1 MSKSLEE
8 KLDLLEQVIKLNTER
23 IKNLENIEYQLSD
36 KKTTLGEIAKI
47 TKIKLDSLKTG

>member
-23 IKNLENIEYQLSD
+23 LKNLENIEYQLTN
-36 KKTTLGEIAKI
+36 KKKQHSE
-47 TKIKLDSLKTG
+47 KLLK